1 MQSGH
6 HGAYQVLSQVL
17 EVGLVVG
24 GNDGWDTTQGL
35 DSRELSLDSLQ
46 VWNLRRLRHA
56 GPRKG

>member
-24 GNDGWDTTQGL
+24 GNDGGDAMQGL
-35 DSRELSLDSLQ
+35 DGRELSLESLQ
-46 VWNLRRLRHA
+46 VWNLQYLRHA